1 MHARTACGIADR
13 RIVTGF
19 AEVSEI
25 LWRER
30 ELLDMLLFKLESEQ
44 LLLKTG
50 DVRWLSRATREI
62 ELVLEQLRLTELT
75 RALEIAALV
84 TSLHLPPD
92 PTLATLAE
100 VAPSPWGDLFRAHRA
115 AFVSLVAEV
124 TDFAEANRQALEEAC
139 RTTEERLIALGAEEL
154 AGFGFPRQVASW
166 DRQSS

>member
-1 MHARTACGIADR
+1 M
-13 RIVTGF
+13 TGF

-75 RALEIAALV
+75 RALEVAALA
-84 TSLHLPPD
+84 TSLNLPLD
-92 PTLATLAE
+92 PTLAALAD
-100 VAPSPWGDLFRAHRA
+100 VAPSPWGDLLHAHRA

-124 TDFAEANRQALEEAC
+124 TDFAEANRAALKAAC
-139 RTTEERLIALGAEEL
+139 GATEHRLVALGAEEL
-154 AGFGFPRQVASW
+154 AGFGIPRQIASW
-166 DRQSS
+166 IGSRREP